1 MITVRKFLF
10 FWLIAL
16 CTHAIGFGPYGIG
29 PGGIGRPMHV
39 DYSVRLRVARD
50 WARGLKLYQETYEN
64 TQPTVFLFMRLVDSA
79 RPEVSHYFAET
90 LLAAV
95 GALTLHRALL
105 GSVPAC
111 AAAAPILLV
120 AWTGLAPTFY
130 GGQITEAISLW
141 FDVIALSCFALCLRT
156 GRSALALASGISFF
170 LMVSFRVPC
179 LIHGLAY
186 LPLVWALFRDRG
198 IRSGSLLVLWFC
210 AGVALPL
217 LAVCIHAL
225 TLGYWEPYLEVL
237 ARNRQYAAL
246 DSVPLRGSLKAF
258 FVNLGMMLG
267 GYTGVPLLVWLTLTL
282 LWPWWRFPLRGRRLW
297 LVVGVTWLGAAFAS
311 VFPGG
316 RHWPHYYH
324 VAWAPLSILSTL
336 WLSQLSG
343 RPRRGIG
350 RRLAW
355 AVVCYTLVVAVGM
368 SARAYL
374 QERWWPLRSIH
385 SRLSHES
392 PTRLRV
398 EVAAAYLERL
408 TTPEMPVPICVWGDW
423 AELYWRTPRPSVSKC
438 IAPYFFDEI
447 HPRVFNEWVEAMLA
461 QRPPLVVTDGTMLG
475 PTSESSRHL
484 RTPGFPRLKEM
495 LDQDYV
501 TIRRIDDLCFLALK
515 GGPFDRREGE
525 TDSSRPDRPH
535 EGRAIE

>member
-1 MITVRKFLF
+1 MIAVKQFLF
-10 FWLIAL
+10 LWLIAL
-16 CTHAIGFGPYGIG
+16 CTHAVGYGPFGIG
-29 PGGIGRPMHV
+29 PGGLGRPMHV

-50 WARGLKLYQETYEN
+50 WARGLKLYEETYEN

-95 GALTLHRALL
+95 GALTFHRALL
-105 GSVPAC
+105 RTVPAC

-130 GGQITEAISLW
+130 GGQTTEAISLW
-141 FDVIALSCFALCLRT
+141 FDVIALSCFALCHRT
-156 GRSALALASGISFF
+156 GRAALALASGISFF

-198 IRSGSLLVLWFC
+198 VRSGSFLVLCFC

-217 LAVCIHAL
+217 LALSIHAR

-237 ARNRQYAAL
+237 GRNRGYAAL
-246 DSVPLRGSLKAF
+246 DRVPLGKSLRAF
-258 FVNLGMMLG
+258 FGNLDLMLG
-267 GYTGVPLLVWLTLTL
+267 GYTGTPLLVWLSLTL
-282 LWPWWRFPLRGRRLW
+282 LWPWWRSPLRGRRLW

-324 VAWAPLSILSTL
+324 VAWAPLSLLSTL
-336 WLSQLSG
+336 WLSRLAN
-343 RPRRGIG
+343 RPRRRIG
-350 RRLAW
+350 RGLAW
-355 AVVCYTLVVAVGM
+355 AVISYTLVVAVGS

-374 QERWWPLRSIH
+374 QEW
-385 SRLSHES
+385 SRPWTLSQLSRES
-392 PTRLRV
+392 HARLRV
-398 EVAAAYLERL
+398 TEAAAYLERL
-408 TTPEMPVPICVWGDW
+408 TAPKMPVPICVWNDW
-423 AELYWRTPRPSVSKC
+423 AELYWRTHRPSVSTC
-438 IAPYFFDEI
+438 VAPLLFDEL
-447 HPRVFNEWVEAMLA
+447 HPRVFSEWVGAMLA
-461 QRPPLVVTDGTMLG
+461 QRPPLVVTDYSMLG
-475 PTSESSRHL
+475 PTSESIRHL
-484 RTPGFPRLKEM
+484 STPGFPQLKEM
-495 LDQDYV
+495 LDRDYV
-501 TIRRIDDLCFLALK
+501 TIRRIDDLCFLALR
-515 GGPFDRREGE
+515 GGPFDRRAGE
-525 TDSSRPDRPH
+525 ADSSRPGRPR